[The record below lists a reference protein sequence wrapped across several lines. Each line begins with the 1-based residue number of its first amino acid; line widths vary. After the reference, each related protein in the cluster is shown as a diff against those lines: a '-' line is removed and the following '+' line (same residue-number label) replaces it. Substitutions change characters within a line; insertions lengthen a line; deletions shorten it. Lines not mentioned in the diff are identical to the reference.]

1 MSKDSR
7 GAITK
12 GKDVCEELKKI
23 STAAFRGRSIPVAV
37 LLVLVALL
45 SLGSGLYAGAS
56 FFPQQAPNVTIT
68 TTIFTTTTSL
78 TTSTTWSTVTSV
90 VYGVW
95 TTVQYTTSTSTVTL
109 TGGTTYRTTKIVTAN
124 GNAHINTAQSK
135 FGGASGLFGGSGD
148 YLSTPDS
155 ADWYFGSGDFTIDF
169 WARFN
174 ALPTSGQQITLCSQ
188 KVDNANRVMLNI
200 YNNAGTYEIY
210 YDVSSRGTGI
220 NYPTGKQTISLA
232 TNTWYHIAWARSGNN
247 WYLFKDGTQ
256 LGSPLS
262 STTVIPDFAAS
273 MTIGGYP
280 GVTAWSFNG
289 WLDEFRISKGV
300 ARWTSNFTP
309 PTGPYTNDSNTVLLL
324 HMDGADGSTIFI
336 DG

>member
-12 GKDVCEELKKI
+12 GKDVFEELKKI

-95 TTVQYTTSTSTVTL
+95 TTLEYTTSTSTVTI
-109 TGGTTYRTTKIVTAN
+109 TGGDTYTKLLLHMDGTDGSQTFVNSSPQAHSITAKGNARIVTA
-124 GNAHINTAQSK
+124 QSE
-135 FGGASGLFGGSGD
+135 FGGASGLFHGSGD
-148 YLSTPDS
+148 YLSLADSPDW
-155 ADWYFGSGDFTIDF
+155 ALTGDFTIDF
-169 WARFN
+169 WIRFN
-174 ALPTSGQQITLCSQ
+174 SLPSPGTNETPYSQVVDANNRYCFSVYNTAGIYQYQMRIVSGGKAII
-188 KVDNANRVMLNI
+188 A
-200 YNNAGTYEIY
+200 A
-210 YDVSSRGTGI
+210 DVSSNGL
-220 NYPTGKQTISLA
+220 S
-232 TNTWYHIAWARSGNN
+232 TNTWYHIAWVRSGSSFYVFQN
-247 WYLFKDGTQ
+247 GIQ
-256 LGSPLS
+256 A
-262 STTVIPDFAAS
+262 STTQTGPGAGPDLAAAVQ
-273 MTIGGYP
+273 IGSYGTTLSY
-280 GVTAWSFNG
+280 VNG
-289 WLDEFRISKGV
+289 WIDEFRISNGI

-309 PTGPYTNDSNTVLLL
+309 PTVPY
-324 HMDGADGSTIFI
+324 
-336 DG
+336 